1 MRIKFLGELG
11 MKVGKEVEIEVGGE
25 VAFDEL
31 IKILEEKFPQAK
43 EEFKAIDFYM
53 VSVNGKI
60 VRRDEIKNLKFSDKD
75 EIIFLPSIAGGS
87 VKAVIG
93 KNFDLS
99 VSNYDDFERKYG
111 FFERLA
117 RDLAEFSKI
126 KGRCLDVGCGTGIF
140 GKIWKEAVGLDV
152 AKNMARK
159 AREFMR
165 DVVVGDA
172 ANLPFKSETFDS
184 TVFNATIFLLP
195 DAEKAVEEAL
205 RVTKKEG
212 IVSGSYLVGFFK
224 DGEDALAKIGLK
236 HRVPYGRYKLEKL
249 LSNFN
254 AEISYADYVFTKEA
268 VMDFYSI
275 PAMANGLFPKEG
287 TLEEKVLMARE
298 RLRNLPDNVVFR
310 WGFFKIR
317 K

>member
-1 MRIKFLGELG
+1 
-11 MKVGKEVEIEVGGE
+11 
-25 VAFDEL
+25 
-31 IKILEEKFPQAK
+31 
-43 EEFKAIDFYM
+43 M
-53 VSVNGKI
+53 VK
-60 VRRDEIKNLKFSDKD
+60 RDEIKNLKFSDRD
-75 EIIFLPSIAGGS
+75 EVIFLPSIAGGN

-111 FFERLA
+111 FFEKLA
-117 RDLAEFSKI
+117 KDLAEFSKI
-126 KGRCLDVGCGTGIF
+126 KGRCLDVGCGTGVF
-140 GKIWKEAVGLDV
+140 GKIWRDVVGLDV
-152 AKNMARK
+152 AKSMVKK
-159 AREFMR
+159 AREIIR

-172 ANLPFKSETFDS
+172 ANLPFKSESFDS

-195 DAEKAVEEAL
+195 DAEKALDEAL

-212 IVSGSYLVGFFK
+212 VVSGSYLVGFFSY
-224 DGEDALAKIGLK
+224 GEDALAKLGLK
-236 HRVPYGRYKLEKL
+236 HRVPYGKDKLEKL
-249 LSNFN
+249 LLELN

-310 WGFFKIR
+310 WGLFKIL